1 MKHLSFRLGLVTL
14 LACGVIAVCSSSAVA
29 QDAAAT
35 YKAKCAMCHGADGKG
50 GKMGTRDFASPE
62 VKAETDAQVEETI
75 AKGKGKMPSYA
86 GKLKDTEIALRKSS
100 WPVNRSRRLAETI
113 AAWALWARA
122 PVLRPSMIAG
132 CASFAAALNF
142 PSILRMACTG
152 PGLPICEPMRA
163 SACRGR

>member
-86 GKLKDTEIALRKSS
+86 GKLKDPEIKDLVAYI
-100 WPVNRSRRLAETI
+100 RSLAK
-113 AAWALWARA
+113 
-122 PVLRPSMIAG
+122 
-132 CASFAAALNF
+132 
-142 PSILRMACTG
+142 
-152 PGLPICEPMRA
+152 
-163 SACRGR
+163 